1 MMTKKEERKMNE
13 IDTIAEVQPIMLAKE
28 QPSFVQTPAVE
39 GMIKRGLLYLQAG
52 YPVHFSGQAG
62 TGKTTLA
69 MYLAAQL
76 GQPTILIHGDDEFG
90 TSDLVGSEF
99 GYRKKKLVDNFI
111 HSVLKAEENVTG
123 TWVDNRL
130 TVACKHGFTLIYD
143 EFTRSKAEANN
154 TLLSVLEERILD
166 LPAARGVEGY
176 LRVNPRFR
184 AIFTSNPHE
193 YAGVYRAQDAL
204 RDRMIT
210 LKLKHYDRDTEVAI
224 TTAKSDISSSDAEKV
239 VDIIRALREQ
249 DKNGAIPT
257 VRAAVM
263 ISRVMDL
270 SGSTASA
277 SDEGFVQSCLDILDS
292 EVDSL
297 ENKTNIKEKILSLIK
312 QIC

>member
-1 MMTKKEERKMNE
+1 MNE

-28 QPSFVQTPAVE
+28 QPTFIQTPYVKDI
-39 GMIKRGLLYLQAG
+39 IKRALLYIQAG
-52 YPVHFSGQAG
+52 FPIHFSSPAG

-99 GYRKKKLVDNFI
+99 GYRKKKMVDNFI
-111 HSVLKAEENVTG
+111 HSVLKAEEDVVG
-123 TWVDNRL
+123 RWVDNRL

-154 TLLSVLEERILD
+154 VLLSVLEERILD
-166 LPAARGVEGY
+166 LPAARGIEGY
-176 LRVNPRFR
+176 LKVHPNFR

-210 LKLKHYDRDTEVAI
+210 IKLSHYDRDTEVAI
-224 TTAKSDISSSDAEKV
+224 ATAKAGIPRLDAEKL
-239 VDIIRALREQ
+239 VDLIRALRDQ

-257 VRAAVM
+257 IRAAIMIGKVM
-263 ISRVMDL
+263 RL
-270 SGSTASA
+270 SGSSA
-277 SDEGFVQSCLDILDS
+277 SSSNEGFVRSCLDILDS
-292 EVDSL
+292 EVSMDKK
-297 ENKTNIKEKILSLIK
+297 KTDIKGKIVELIK

>member
-1 MMTKKEERKMNE
+1 MNE

-28 QPSFVQTPAVE
+28 QPTFIQTPGVKDI
-39 GMIKRGLLYLQAG
+39 IKRAFLYIQAG
-52 YPVHFSGQAG
+52 YPIHFSGPAG

-76 GQPTILIHGDDEFG
+76 DQPTILIHGDEEFG

-99 GYRKKKLVDNFI
+99 GYHKKKLVDNFI
-111 HSVLKAEENVTG
+111 HSVLKAEEDVVG
-123 TWVDNRL
+123 RWVDNRL

-154 TLLSVLEERILD
+154 VLLSVLEERILD

-176 LRVNPRFR
+176 LRVHPNFR
-184 AIFTSNPHE
+184 SIFTSNSHE

-210 LKLKHYDRDTEVAI
+210 LKLGHYDRDTEVAI
-224 TTAKSDISSSDAEKV
+224 TTAKSGISRGDAEKV
-239 VDIIRALREQ
+239 VDLIRSLRDQ

-257 VRAAVM
+257 IRAAIM
-263 ISRVMDL
+263 IGKIMRL
-270 SGSTASA
+270 SGSSASS
-277 SDEGFVQSCLDILDS
+277 SDEGFVRACLDILDS
-292 EVDSL
+292 EADSVDRDK
-297 ENKTNIKEKILSLIK
+297 NGNIKEKILDLIK
-312 QIC
+312 TTC